1 VSFSEAFSCK
11 HTSFFIYFNTLR
23 LGAVILHVNLCIFFV
38 HAHNIVILMQHSLQL
53 SLTLILV
60 EWWLVLHTVEVIL
73 FLAVLKD
80 NSQLQTVNVF

>member
-1 VSFSEAFSCK
+1 
-11 HTSFFIYFNTLR
+11 
-23 LGAVILHVNLCIFFV
+23 
-38 HAHNIVILMQHSLQL
+38 MQHSLQL